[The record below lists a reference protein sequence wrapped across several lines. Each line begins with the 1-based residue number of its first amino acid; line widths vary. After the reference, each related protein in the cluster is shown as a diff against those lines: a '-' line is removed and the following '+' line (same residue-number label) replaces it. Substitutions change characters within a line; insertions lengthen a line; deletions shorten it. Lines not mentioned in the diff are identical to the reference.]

1 MKSSTVSITAGLLLL
16 LGGIVALAFPLPAS
30 LAITLFTG
38 VIFIIGGAS
47 SLYAGVFGTFLPGR
61 IWVLLSGLLS
71 LVLGVWL
78 VADPLAGL
86 VSLTLAAG
94 ILFLLSGIGRLALAF
109 SLRGSHGFWLVLLS
123 GLISAGLGVYV
134 LANLDQTSPIL
145 LGTLLAIEL
154 LSVGAAFLSL
164 GLALRNIR

>member
-1 MKSSTVSITAGLLLL
+1 MKSSTVSILAGVILF
-16 LGGIVALAFPLPAS
+16 LGGLVALVFPLPAS

-38 VIFIIGGAS
+38 IAFIIGGAS
-47 SLYAGVFGTFLPGR
+47 SLYAGIFDAFLPGR
-61 IWVLLSGLLS
+61 IWVLLSGLLA

-78 VADPLAGL
+78 VADPLAGM

-94 ILFLLSGIGRLALAF
+94 IMFLLSGLGRLALAL
-109 SLRGSHGFWLVLLS
+109 SLRGSRGFWLVLVS
-123 GLISAGLGVYV
+123 GLISAGLGLFV
-134 LANLDQTSPIL
+134 LFNLAQTSPIL